1 MGLSGLYGD
10 WATNSSPGRA
20 GGEVQ
25 ADAWPRITPAKC
37 RIFFIAFWLVYWVD
51 GNFLVGLLECRE
63 LFGWSIRLSG
73 TFWLGYWVVGNFLV
87 SLLGCRKLFGWATGS

>member
-10 WATNSSPGRA
+10 WATNSSRE

-37 RIFFIAFWLVYWVD
+37 RIFFYRFWVGLLGCWELFGWSIGLLGTFWLVYWAV
-51 GNFLVGLLECRE
+51 GNFLVGLLGCWE
-63 LFGWSIRLSG
+63 LFEWANGLSG
-73 TFWLGYWVVGNFLV
+73 TSWLVY
-87 SLLGCRKLFGWATGS
+87 